1 MELLA
6 EWRTA
11 LKSGTL
17 PRRKR
22 WTLLA
27 GVVTFYLVRDIVLY
41 ILLPAFLW
49 IKAR

>member
-1 MELLA
+1 MEWVA

-22 WTLLA
+22 WKLLA

-49 IKAR
+49 IKSR

>member
-1 MELLA
+1 MEWVA

-11 LKSGTL
+11 LKNRSL
-17 PRRKR
+17 PRGKR

-41 ILLPAFLW
+41 ILLPALLW
-49 IKAR
+49 FKAR